1 MKQPTPTQ
9 RRILNDLLIGNK
21 MIAHGGI
28 GQGVAKLPD
37 RSVSI
42 STIIS
47 MGDWITREKRDTH
60 WEWVITDNGKA
71 AMTG

>member
-60 WEWVITDNGKA
+60 WE
-71 AMTG
+71 